1 MTAEHGASHG
11 VTTVAPGAVTRV
23 IAWVGLPAVGG
34 VLGWLLS
41 TLAEWAASLPWVP
54 YRGPI
59 ELIASLPQPQATL
72 GCVGLGV
79 VVGLVLAVVAER
91 EFVKLALDADTVTV
105 KVGDIRRQVRRGE
118 TSAVFLDGT
127 ELVILG
133 ERTEV
138 LVRVKTGYDRWDLP
152 RIRAAFVAYGWP
164 WSDAGDPHR
173 SKFRRWVEDTPELPP
188 AVNAVLRARAAA
200 LERGDHDDAAQ
211 LRDELAKLA
220 VVVKDEGKR
229 QFWRRAAD
237 PRDPTLDA

>member
-1 MTAEHGASHG
+1 MTCCATSDPLSRDPDPRGVPHRVAGPVIPPTRSRLPTTPCPDFSARTCSPLEGRPNASPVVGTWVQPQPSARCCRRTAHSGGAAMTAEHGASHG

-91 EFVKLALDADTVTV
+91 EFVK
-105 KVGDIRRQVRRGE
+105 
-118 TSAVFLDGT
+118 
-127 ELVILG
+127 
-133 ERTEV
+133 
-138 LVRVKTGYDRWDLP
+138 
-152 RIRAAFVAYGWP
+152 
-164 WSDAGDPHR
+164 
-173 SKFRRWVEDTPELPP
+173 
-188 AVNAVLRARAAA
+188 
-200 LERGDHDDAAQ
+200 
-211 LRDELAKLA
+211 
-220 VVVKDEGKR
+220 
-229 QFWRRAAD
+229 
-237 PRDPTLDA
+237 